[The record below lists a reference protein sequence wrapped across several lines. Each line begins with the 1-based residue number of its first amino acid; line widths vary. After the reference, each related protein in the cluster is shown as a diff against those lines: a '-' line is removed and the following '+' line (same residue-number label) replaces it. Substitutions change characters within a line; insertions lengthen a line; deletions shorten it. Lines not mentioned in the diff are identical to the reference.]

1 MSDTISKTVVEAR
14 ISKVKLNKFLQET
27 KGIISLLLVLL
38 LVPFYSVAA
47 ILVEVERY
55 QSAVSGMDETIDSS
69 LMSVLAQYDSF
80 LQDRFGLL
88 AIGQSESASAGN
100 GFTGQ
105 KSIQSEFE
113 KYLNKQDTTDSR
125 SFLRTMTDA
134 QGVYPLADLDVL
146 KAQILEY
153 SNMTVPSMLVAEL
166 GDGGLQKI
174 IDDFQ
179 KSVPFMGIFDIA
191 SDGADIAGKEIDIQS
206 KYKDAKNKVKKLGE
220 KTGKYDETYNDFN
233 TALEELKETVKNVP
247 SRDASIEELDAYD
260 EKYHAALKKAQDAQK
275 AYQTSLQD
283 EIKSTEN
290 LNSDLKTIAEK
301 RNSIKDDYAKLGKD
315 VLIKDLNESKQIQKT
330 DEKGNKTTETLD
342 EQLKN
347 AQERRDEAKKRYES
361 THNQNLDK
369 ALADELA
376 EAEKNLTNLKDEK
389 AELDNVKDIANAAA
403 DGADSSQTNAIMKD
417 YNTETCGAAVSSLTK
432 EMEELKKLNLED
444 ITPENVD
451 DITKMQEML
460 HQTDMSKLSD
470 FNNFSNLLNESQ
482 DLVDGANSS
491 VTSWSRLAEL
501 GSTLMDLSVMYD
513 PKLQSVINT
522 QYYADNFGGLPS
534 EKNKNRDAYPLDSKY
549 EESDSRLAEQNL
561 KKIELALS
569 VLEQENQGSDGL
581 TTAGELSSGQAEDAN
596 TKLGKLIKNMKFFID
611 MAKQSVD
618 LVSNLKN
625 IASTSGEKV
634 LLASYLSYCTS
645 NRVNYASAK
654 SLTGAEIK
662 SSGGLA
668 KEVANSQNNLA
679 AWVQANEETNY
690 SLCGAETEYLLV
702 GNKSEKFNQRVIF
715 GTILGIRLMA
725 DITPVKK
732 NAESQLLC
740 TGLAGAMSVVMPYSI
755 AKAIAGTFLTAL
767 EAYADTVLIC
777 NGATDIP
784 AIKAAKDVFFCGSGI
799 SNLIESLQSLSISE
813 EKKKKLQKKAT
824 DFEAGVA
831 LNGAVKSDG
840 ESAKGF
846 DFEELKK
853 KEEKSKG
860 TSLCIDYQKYLF
872 LLMMI
877 WSEKALLSRYGDIIQ
892 MEETQRNLVN
902 NASMSEKISGTYP
915 AFDLDKAY
923 TTLRAEVKGDFV
935 KVLPVPTM
943 SKKSIWKTD
952 RIMYRGY

>member
-1 MSDTISKTVVEAR
+1 MR
-14 ISKVKLNKFLQET
+14 RSKVKLNKFLQET

-55 QSAVSGMDETIDSS
+55 RSAVSGLDEAIDSS
-69 LMSVLAQYDSF
+69 LMSVLSQYDSF

-125 SFLRTMTDA
+125 SFSRTRTDA
-134 QGVYPLADLDVL
+134 QGGYPLADLDVL
-146 KAQILEY
+146 KSQILEY
-153 SNMTVPSMLVAEL
+153 GNMTVPSMLVAEL

-174 IDDFQ
+174 IGDFQ
-179 KSVPFMGIFDIA
+179 KSFPYMGSLSIA
-191 SDGADIAGKEIDIQS
+191 SDGADIAGKEIDIQA
-206 KYKDAKNKVKKLGE
+206 KYKDAKNKVGKLSE
-220 KTGKYDETYNDFN
+220 KTGKYDAAYDEFN
-233 TALEELKETVKNVP
+233 TALEEFKETVKNVP
-247 SRDASIEELDAYD
+247 SSDASIEELNAYD
-260 EKYHAALKKAQDAQK
+260 EKYHAALEKAQAAQK

-301 RNSIKDDYAKLGKD
+301 RNSIKDDYAKMGKD
-315 VLIKDLNESKQIQKT
+315 LLITDLDESKQTHGVNENGQKT
-330 DEKGNKTTETLD
+330 IETLND
-342 EQLKN
+342 QIKD
-347 AQERRDEAKKRYES
+347 AQNRRDEAKKRYES
-361 THNQNLDK
+361 THNQIMDS
-369 ALADELA
+369 ALANELA
-376 EAEKNLTNLKDEK
+376 DAEEELTNLKNEK
-389 AELDNVKDIANAAA
+389 AQLDNIKNLADAAA
-403 DGADSSQTNAIMKD
+403 NGADSSQANAIMKD
-417 YNTETCGAAVSSLTK
+417 YNTESCSTAVSGLTK
-432 EMEELKKLNLED
+432 EMKELKKLELEN
-444 ITPENVD
+444 ITPGNVD
-451 DITKMQEML
+451 DITKLQGIL

-470 FNNFSNLLNESQ
+470 FNNFSDLLKESQ

-491 VTSWSRLAEL
+491 VTSWSQLAEL

-513 PKLQSVINT
+513 PKLQSVIDT
-522 QYYADNFGGLPS
+522 QYYVDNFGGLPS
-534 EKNKNRDAYPLDSKY
+534 EKNKNRDDYPLDSKY
-549 EESDSRLAEQNL
+549 EESDRKLAELNL

-569 VLEQENQGSDGL
+569 VLEQENQESDGL
-581 TTAGELSSGQAEDAN
+581 TTAGELSSGQAGDAN
-596 TKLGKLIKNMKFFID
+596 TKLGKLIKNMKSVIE

-625 IASTSGEKV
+625 IASASGEKV

-725 DITPVKK
+725 DIVPVKK
-732 NAESQLLC
+732 NAETQLLC
-740 TGLAGAMSVVMPYSI
+740 TGLAGAMSVIMPYSA
-755 AKAIAGTFLTAL
+755 AKVVAEIFLTSL

-784 AIKAAKDVFFCGSGI
+784 AVKAAKDVFLCASGVPRLI
-799 SNLIESLQSLSISE
+799 SSLQSLSISE
-813 EKKKKLQKKAT
+813 DKKKQLQDKAT

-840 ESAKGF
+840 ESVKGF
-846 DFEELKK
+846 DFEKL
-853 KEEKSKG
+853 KEEEKKSNG

-902 NASMSEKISGTYP
+902 NASMSEKISGDYP

-923 TTLRAEVKGDFV
+923 TTLRAEVKGNFV
-935 KVLPVPTM
+935 TVLPVPTM
-943 SKKSIWKTD
+943 SKKSIWKTN